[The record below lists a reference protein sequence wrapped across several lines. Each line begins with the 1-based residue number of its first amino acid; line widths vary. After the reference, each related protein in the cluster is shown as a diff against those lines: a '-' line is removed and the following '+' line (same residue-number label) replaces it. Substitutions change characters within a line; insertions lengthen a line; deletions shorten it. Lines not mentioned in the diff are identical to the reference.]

1 MTSSRIGSDLKARHV
16 KSLTK
21 RRSDGTLYTR
31 RKEVEEALQR
41 LTIQSRED
49 IVTALK
55 IRDVSSPLYITSEA
69 IVHLIRDTRND
80 NDESYFNELF
90 RELMR
95 RLSAALPRV
104 TGESADRSENVH
116 AADAR
121 DRVKDTFVRKLI
133 EDRAEPGSALDYF
146 EVMFAGAIAA
156 LRTTSMHKARR
167 HAARTETIEAD
178 QETNEPSLAVERAVG
193 SLNLKEELLSDDP
206 IYRSR
211 VADAIRSLPDKLRRV
226 VELIMRDVPI
236 DSSDDSVVTIRKAIG
251 VKSEKTI
258 RNRRDEAYLL
268 IRQALSIGDDHD

>member
-1 MTSSRIGSDLKARHV
+1 METRYVKA
-16 KSLTK
+16 LTK
-21 RRSDGTLYTR
+21 CRSDGTLYTR
-31 RKEVEEALQR
+31 RTDVEEALAR
-41 LTIQSRED
+41 LIEQSREE
-49 IVTALK
+49 IIAALK
-55 IRDVSSPLYITSEA
+55 IRDTSSPLYVKSEC
-69 IVHLIRDTRND
+69 IVYLIRDTRHD
-80 NDESYFNELF
+80 NDESYFNDLY

-95 RLSAALPRV
+95 RLSSALPRV
-104 TGESADRSENVH
+104 AGERIDVSESVH

-156 LRTTSMHKARR
+156 LRTTSMHRARR
-167 HAARTETIEAD
+167 LAARTEAIEAG

-193 SLNLKEELLSDDP
+193 SLDLKEELLSDDP

-226 VELIMRDVPI
+226 VELIMRDMPI
-236 DSSDDSVVTIRKAIG
+236 DSSDDSVMTIRKAIA
-251 VKSEKTI
+251 VKSEKTV
-258 RNRRDEAYLL
+258 RNRRDEAYRL

>member
-1 MTSSRIGSDLKARHV
+1 MNARKV
-16 KSLTK
+16 KPLTK
-21 RRSDGTLYTR
+21 RRSDGALYTR
-31 RKEVEEALQR
+31 RSDIEEALAK
-41 LTIQSRED
+41 LVKQSREE
-49 IVTALK
+49 IIAALK
-55 IRDVSSPLYITSEA
+55 IRDTSSPLYVKSEC
-69 IVHLIRDTRND
+69 IVYLIRDTRYD
-80 NDESYFNELF
+80 NDESYFNDLY

-104 TGESADRSENVH
+104 VDERADMPESVH

-121 DRVKDTFVRKLI
+121 DRVRDTFVRKLI

-156 LRTTSMHKARR
+156 LRTTSMHRARR
-167 HAARTETIEAD
+167 QAGRTEAIEAD

-193 SLNLKEELLSDDP
+193 SLDLKEELLSDDP

-226 VELIMRDVPI
+226 VELIMRDMPI
-236 DSSDDSVVTIRKAIG
+236 DSSDDSVMTIRKAIG
-251 VKSEKTI
+251 VKSEKTV